1 MRAIV
6 IGSGALGSAVQDIL
20 AAHGHGVVSV
30 GRRSG
35 DLQAD
40 ISDTLSLTEL

>member
-20 AAHGHGVVSV
+20 AAHEHEVVSV
-30 GRRSG
+30 ARRSG
-35 DLQAD
+35 DFRPTSPTRRA
-40 ISDTLSLTEL
+40 